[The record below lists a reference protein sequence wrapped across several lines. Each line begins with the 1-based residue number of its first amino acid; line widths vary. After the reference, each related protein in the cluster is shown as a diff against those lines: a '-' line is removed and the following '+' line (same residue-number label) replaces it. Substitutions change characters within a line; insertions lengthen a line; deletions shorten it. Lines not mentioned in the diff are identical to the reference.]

1 MNQSH
6 KQNELNEMHSKTSM
20 PTVGASVE
28 ASAGGSLTLQK
39 INKFYGSAHA
49 LKDISLEIKSGEFV
63 ALLGPSG
70 CGKTTLL
77 GAIAGFIPIESGK
90 VLINGEKLPK
100 NAPPY
105 DRNLGVVFQHYALF
119 PHMTVRRN
127 IAFPLEVRKL
137 QQKEIDDEVDR
148 VLDLIDLKKFQ
159 DRYPSELSGGQQQRV
174 ALARA
179 LVYAPPLLLLDE
191 PLGALDRRMRD
202 TMQAEL
208 MDLHK
213 RLGLTF
219 IYVTHDQDEALAMAD
234 RVVVM
239 KDGLIEQCGTPLELY
254 EKPQNEFV
262 AKFVGECNVLAGV
275 WKRGQTEDLLIH
287 EQSGIVLS
295 RSEPDLHKGVSA
307 KVAVRPEWIH
317 VAAGKNVGDQ
327 SVFQVSVTHKR
338 FHGSETLYDVGSPLG
353 GLLLRVSHR
362 ARALIGANVDSFNVY
377 IDTTET
383 VVIA

>member
-1 MNQSH
+1 MNHSR
-6 KQNELNEMHSKTSM
+6 KQIEQTQMHLNTSETTM
-20 PTVGASVE
+20 DPSVGAVS
-28 ASAGGSLTLQK
+28 GGSLTLKK
-39 INKFYGSAHA
+39 INKFYGNAHA
-49 LKDISLEIKSGEFV
+49 LKDISLEIKRGEFV

-77 GAIAGFIPIESGK
+77 GAIAGFVTIESGD
-90 VLINGEKLPK
+90 VLINGNVLPK

-127 IAFPLEVRKL
+127 IAFPLEVRSLK
-137 QQKEIDDEVDR
+137 QSEIEAEVDR
-148 VLDLIDLKKFQ
+148 VLDLIDLKGFQ

-239 KDGLIEQCGTPLELY
+239 KDGVIEQCGTPLELY
-254 EKPQNEFV
+254 EKPVNEFV
-262 AKFVGECNVLAGV
+262 AKFVGECSVIGGA
-275 WKRGQTEDLLIH
+275 WRRGDEQDQLIH
-287 EQSGIVLS
+287 EDSGIVLF
-295 RSEPDLHKGVSA
+295 RSPPGAYVAATA

-317 VAAGKNVGDQ
+317 VATADSNKE
-327 SVFQVSVTHKR
+327 SIFQVNVTHRR
-338 FHGSETLYDVGSPLG
+338 FHGSETLFDVSSPLG
-353 GLLLRVSHR
+353 ELLLRVSHKMR
-362 ARALIGANVDSFNVY
+362 SRIGADVDAFNVY
-377 IDTTET
+377 IDTSET
-383 VVIA
+383 VVVS